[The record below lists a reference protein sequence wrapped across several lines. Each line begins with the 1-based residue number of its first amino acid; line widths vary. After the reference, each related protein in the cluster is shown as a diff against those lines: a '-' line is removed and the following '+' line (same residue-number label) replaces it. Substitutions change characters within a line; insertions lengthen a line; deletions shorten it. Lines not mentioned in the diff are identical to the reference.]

1 MLFRYLVIH
10 LNYEESKLFHILVRK
25 DTELVLFRVVNDLF
39 DRVDLE
45 VICQLPF
52 LACLHIDMLDLI
64 GRCNQEYLLIKSGFE
79 ERWLTLERLLK
90 LVECLHLWLFIH
102 EIELKN
108 FIEFGED
115 DCVIL
120 AIGLEEEVHADL
132 TESWKLTNNDSLVQL
147 KLVQHSFWLRNA
159 LKDKQLVREL
169 LVHNEQLA

>member
-1 MLFRYLVIH
+1 
-10 LNYEESKLFHILVRK
+10 
-25 DTELVLFRVVNDLF
+25 VLFRVVNDLF

-52 LACLHIDMLDLI
+52 LACLQIDMLDLI

-90 LVECLHLWLFIH
+90 LVECLHFWLFVH

-132 TESWKLTNNDSLVQL
+132 AESWKLTNNDSLVQL

-159 LKDKQLVREL
+159 LKYKQLVGEL